1 MKQLFQS
8 LKNGELFLQDLPISE
23 PSKNN
28 VIIKTK
34 ISLLSPGTEKMLL
47 DFGKSGL
54 LNKALS
60 QPERVKDVINKM
72 KIEGVYETYQ
82 KIFNKLDQPIP
93 LGYCNVGII
102 QKIGRDVKG
111 LKVGDR
117 VVSNGFHAES
127 VEVPEN
133 LCQKIPDKVSDDQAV
148 FTILSSR
155 S

>member
-72 KIEGVYETYQ
+72 KKHLHHRVNQYE
-82 KIFNKLDQPIP
+82 
-93 LGYCNVGII
+93 
-102 QKIGRDVKG
+102 
-111 LKVGDR
+111 
-117 VVSNGFHAES
+117 FH
-127 VEVPEN
+127 
-133 LCQKIPDKVSDDQAV
+133 LI
-148 FTILSSR
+148 
-155 S
+155 